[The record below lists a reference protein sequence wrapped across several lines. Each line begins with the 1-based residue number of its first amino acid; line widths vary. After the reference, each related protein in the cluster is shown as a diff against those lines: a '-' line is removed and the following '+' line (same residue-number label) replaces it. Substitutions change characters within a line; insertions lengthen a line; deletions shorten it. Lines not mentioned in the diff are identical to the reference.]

1 MALSIILLQYFENIA
16 MGIAHIGYIWNI
28 KISLPF
34 FHNTWNLQDH
44 HIQPAL
50 NNRIPLLNSLYCL
63 DAYFQ
68 GCLDR
73 KPCLADN
80 HFWETLAIDTMNRK
94 R

>member
-16 MGIAHIGYIWNI
+16 MGIGYIWNI